1 MATATAVGGPDRV
14 ETAASSAA
22 AVLAVAVA
30 SQRLLGLLALA
41 VSVLVCV
48 IAVQFEYLMNW
59 IGTHSHRDNHVILLP
74 LRIGLSTNCPVIAL
88 LIELTFMRLASFALY
103 LFFSLF

>member
-1 MATATAVGGPDRV
+1 MATATAIAGPDRV
-14 ETAASSAA
+14 EAAASSAV

-41 VSVLVCV
+41 VSI

-59 IGTHSHRDNHVILLP
+59 VGTIVTAI
-74 LRIGLSTNCPVIAL
+74 I
-88 LIELTFMRLASFALY
+88 M
-103 LFFSLF
+103 

>member
-1 MATATAVGGPDRV
+1 MATATAIAAPDRV
-14 ETAASSAA
+14 EAAASSAV

-41 VSVLVCV
+41 VSI

-59 IGTHSHRDNHVILLP
+59 VGTIVTAI
-74 LRIGLSTNCPVIAL
+74 I
-88 LIELTFMRLASFALY
+88 M
-103 LFFSLF
+103 